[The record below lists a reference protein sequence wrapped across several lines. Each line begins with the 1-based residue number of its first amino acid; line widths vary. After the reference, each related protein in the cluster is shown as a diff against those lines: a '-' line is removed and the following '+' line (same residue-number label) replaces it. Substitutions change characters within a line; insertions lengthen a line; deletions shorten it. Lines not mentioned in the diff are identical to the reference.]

1 MARRRRE
8 KNLPGGRRV
17 ALMGLAVGLLG
28 FGLHVATTD
37 VLAEGPPK
45 GDAAKKDAD
54 AKGDAHK
61 DGEHKDGEHKAE
73 GHGSG
78 EHAAEPHPGPMRPDD
93 FDKMMSVLTHKRC
106 TNCHPNDSIPKQGED
121 SHPHYF
127 DIARGENNMGFAAT
141 NCNTCHQKSNNPYSG
156 VPGAP
161 DWSLAPHSMRW
172 EGLTR
177 VEVAKSMLDPK
188 RNGGRNHSEL
198 MHHLTEHQLVLWA
211 WTPGVDA
218 RGVPREKPP
227 VPKDEY
233 IGAVKRWFAAGA
245 PIPAK

>member
-1 MARRRRE
+1 MTTKTSRQRA
-8 KNLPGGRRV
+8 V
-17 ALMGLAVGLLG
+17 AALMTLTALALGLGVIAQ
-28 FGLHVATTD
+28 VA
-37 VLAEGPPK
+37 AEGPPAEK
-45 GDAAKKDAD
+45 AGEQKAGEEQAGQEHAQGDAT
-54 AKGDAHK
+54 HQ
-61 DGEHKDGEHKAE
+61 
-73 GHGSG
+73 
-78 EHAAEPHPGPMRPDD
+78 EPHPGPLRADD

-172 EGLTR
+172 EGLSR
-177 VEVAKSMLDPK
+177 VEIAESMLDPK
-188 RNGGRNHSEL
+188 RNGGRSHSEV
-198 MHHLTEHQLVLWA
+198 MHHLTEHELVLWA

-218 RGVPREKPP
+218 RGVPRQKPP
-227 VPKDEY
+227 IPKDEY